1 MEKLLSLTASIA
13 GFAVFTALLSILLPD
28 GKFKKAGTFLCS
40 LCLLF
45 IFIEPWTHE
54 NLFDSISNNTS
65 LFSFQNIE
73 ENDSYLVHKNESYEK
88 MIQKNIVNLLEKN
101 NISVEEIALKT
112 KIQEESVLLLEE
124 VCITVPTATKEIK
137 EKIETLLFKELEIPA
152 EVLII
157 QEAGETT

>member
-65 LFSFQNIE
+65 LFSFQNVE
-73 ENDSYLVHKNESYEK
+73 EKDSYLVHKNESYGK
-88 MIQKNIVNLLEKN
+88 MIKKNIA
-101 NISVEEIALKT
+101 NILQKSNITVEEISLQT
-112 KIQEESVLLLEE
+112 KIQDESVILLEE
-124 VCITVPTATKEIK
+124 VCITVPIVTKEIK
-137 EKIETLLFKELEIPA
+137 EKIETLLLKELEIPA

-157 QEAGETT
+157 QGTGEAS